1 MMDLNYDFYLDVDN
15 SDNSKPAKDDLDID
29 NLLAADVIG
38 NGVEYISNDIYF
50 DGENIDDINYADLSV

>member
-1 MMDLNYDFYLDVDN
+1 MMDLNYDFYLDVDS